1 MDQLTWW
8 SIPLRCCM
16 IVQMPR
22 YQVAITIGTEA
33 YEDHD
38 GVELDSPETACHEAQ
53 QVAWEL
59 WQDPPVGNEG
69 PVTVSVLDSAGHLIH
84 TVSFPDSHNTKH

>member
-1 MDQLTWW
+1 ML
-8 SIPLRCCM
+8 
-16 IVQMPR
+16 VQMPR

-38 GVELDSPETACHEAQ
+38 GMELDGPETACHEAQ

-59 WQDPPVGNEG
+59 WQDPPVGNKG
-69 PVTVSVLDSAGHLIH
+69 PVTVSVLDSAGYLIH
-84 TVSFPDSHNTKH
+84 TVSFPDPDKAKH